1 MALIEM
7 ETIEDAIAALVVMKK
22 LILIISFIYFDLFRI
37 LIIIV

>member
-22 LILIISFIYFDLFRI
+22 TNFNYILYLF
-37 LIIIV
+37 

>member
-22 LILIISFIYFDLFRI
+22 LILIISLIYFDLFRI